1 MKQAHMPLK
10 VNMASPKSILRKISL
25 LEERKKKNNQG
36 FKPLKAVL
44 SVKAGH
50 VRGGHSF
57 H

>member
-1 MKQAHMPLK
+1 MKQAHVPLK

-25 LEERKKKNNQG
+25 LEERKKKNKQG
-36 FKPLKAVL
+36 FKSLRTVL
-44 SVKAGH
+44 SVNAGH